1 MPEAQLRLFPEPR
14 PLLERFGA
22 EFFRAVPARPGVYL
36 MTGERDR
43 VLYIGKAHNLR
54 QRLSSYKYP
63 RSSRKLMR
71 LACRVRSIVWEICD
85 DGLAASMRENE
96 LLRLHKPMFNVL
108 NTRAEHYPFVG
119 FRATQGGFALRLT
132 KSSKSLPDERFFGAF
147 KGLPLVRS
155 AFAAL
160 VRLLWRADHP
170 DLSLLEL
177 PLMLLNSKPP
187 EIWKVRG
194 RAAELCDA
202 LREFL
207 SGTSDVLFARLDAA
221 LPARGSHFEE
231 TFHVHDMELLREFF
245 ARGPQR
251 NAHLCQVFCL
261 PRAQISQSEL
271 DDLLVLRE
279 RYANPIAPGHTVS

>member
-22 EFFRAVPARPGVYL
+22 DFFRTVPTRPGVYL

-43 VLYIGKAHNLR
+43 VLYIGKARNLR

-96 LLRLHKPMFNVL
+96 LLRLHKPAFNVL
-108 NTRAEHYPFVG
+108 NTRAEHYPFLGLRVVEDG
-119 FRATQGGFALRLT
+119 LILRLT
-132 KSSKSLPDERFFGAF
+132 KFSKPFAGEQLFGAF
-147 KGLPLVRS
+147 KGLPLARS
-155 AFAAL
+155 AFGSL
-160 VRLLWRADHP
+160 LRLLWRVEHP

-177 PLMLLNSKPP
+177 PLTLTSSKTP
-187 EIWKVRG
+187 EIWKIRG
-194 RAAELCDA
+194 RAVELGR
-202 LREFL
+202 LILEFL
-207 SGTSDVLFARLDAA
+207 SGRSDPLCEQLEASV
-221 LPARGSHFEE
+221 ARGSHFEE
-231 TFHVHDMELLREFF
+231 VFHVRDMELLREFF

-251 NAHLCQVFCL
+251 NAHLRQVFCL
-261 PRAQISQSEL
+261 PGAPISQSEL

-279 RYANPIAPGHTVS
+279 QYANPVAPDHTVS